1 MKTQNPLTLKTIA
14 VITAYFLVTFY
25 FFSTILA
32 NYLFIYP
39 SFNKI
44 HEHYD
49 EYLAVFNTSTRV
61 LMTYSSV
68 ALVLTSVL
76 LLWFRPNS
84 FPRSA
89 IWILIVLASITTIST
104 LFFIMPM
111 QLSLWIS
118 GYNEALFEKLMSISL
133 FFQIIPCCL
142 QILIAFW
149 LLNRYLSHL
158 KFLSRWI
165 FILFLT
171 LTFFTTSYDA
181 NVDFQLYT
189 TVGSTDWM
197 EFRKAI
203 VPPLFFVFLILA
215 FSPMLLTIPMFWLR
229 PKSIPRYFVVIY
241 GLIIFWIFFISAI
254 YIASQLQG
262 YLGKTYSR
270 LKIEELVNADL
281 MYRVLP
287 SMILTF
293 ITVCM
298 FVKVGQDKINNE
310 NFT

>member
-1 MKTQNPLTLKTIA
+1 MRPQNQLTLKTIA

-49 EYLAVFNTSTRV
+49 EYLAVFNTSTRI

-76 LLWFRPNS
+76 LLWFRPIT
-84 FPRSA
+84 FPRPT
-89 IWILIVLASITTIST
+89 IWILIVLAAITTIST
-104 LFFIMPM
+104 LFFVMPM

-118 GYNEALFEKLMSISL
+118 GYNEALFEKLMATSL
-133 FFQIIPCCL
+133 YFQIIPNFL
-142 QILIAFW
+142 QILIGFW
-149 LLNRYLSHL
+149 LLNRYLSHI
-158 KFLSRWI
+158 KFVSRWI

-197 EFRKAI
+197 AFRKAI
-203 VPPLFFVFLILA
+203 VPPLFFIFLILA

-262 YLGKTYSR
+262 YLGHNYSR

-287 SMILTF
+287 SMMLTF
-293 ITVCM
+293 IAVCM
-298 FVKVGQDKINNE
+298 FVKVGQDKINNQ

>member
-1 MKTQNPLTLKTIA
+1 MRQQNQLALKTIA

-49 EYLAVFNTSTRV
+49 EYLAVFNTSTRI

-76 LLWFRPNS
+76 LLWFRPIT
-84 FPRSA
+84 FPRPT

-104 LFFIMPM
+104 LFFVMPM

-118 GYNEALFEKLMSISL
+118 GYNEALFEKLMATSL
-133 FFQIIPCCL
+133 YFQIIPNFL
-142 QILIAFW
+142 QILIGFW
-149 LLNRYLSHL
+149 LLNRYLSHI
-158 KFLSRWI
+158 KFVSRWI

-181 NVDFQLYT
+181 NVNFQLYT

-197 EFRKAI
+197 AFRKAI
-203 VPPLFFVFLILA
+203 VPPLFFVFLVLA

-262 YLGKTYSR
+262 YLGHTYSR

-281 MYRVLP
+281 MYRGLP

-298 FVKVGQDKINNE
+298 FVKVGQDKINNQ

>member
-1 MKTQNPLTLKTIA
+1 MKLQNQLTLKTIA
-14 VITAYFLVTFY
+14 VLTAYVLVV
-25 FFSTILA
+25 FFFFATTVT

-49 EYLAVFNTSTRV
+49 EYLAVFNTSTRI

-68 ALVLTSVL
+68 TLSLSSVL
-76 LLWFRPNS
+76 LLWFRPTS

-89 IWILIVLASITTIST
+89 IWILIVLAAISTIST

-118 GYNEALFEKLMSISL
+118 GYNETLFQKLMPISL
-133 FFQIIPCCL
+133 YFQILPGLL
-142 QILIAFW
+142 QILITFW
-149 LLNRYLSHL
+149 LLNRYLNHIR
-158 KFLSRWI
+158 FVSRWI
-165 FILFLT
+165 FILFLA

-181 NVDFQLYT
+181 NVEFQLYT
-189 TVGSTDWM
+189 TVGATDWIA
-197 EFRKAI
+197 FRKAI

-229 PKSIPRYFVVIY
+229 PKSIPRYLVAAY

-262 YLGKTYSR
+262 YLEHNYSR

-281 MYRVLP
+281 MYRGLP
-287 SMILTF
+287 GMMLTF
-293 ITVCM
+293 IAVCM
-298 FVKVGQDKINNE
+298 FVKVGQDKIYNQNL
-310 NFT
+310 T

>member
-1 MKTQNPLTLKTIA
+1 MRPQNQLTLKTIA

-49 EYLAVFNTSTRV
+49 EYLAVFNTSTRI

-89 IWILIVLASITTIST
+89 IWILIVLASTTTIST
-104 LFFIMPM
+104 LFFVMPM

-118 GYNEALFEKLMSISL
+118 GYNEALFEKLMATSL
-133 FFQIIPCCL
+133 YFQVIPNFL
-142 QILIAFW
+142 QILIGFW
-149 LLNRYLSHL
+149 LLNRYLSHI
-158 KFLSRWI
+158 KFVSRWI

-181 NVDFQLYT
+181 NVNFQLYT

-197 EFRKAI
+197 AFRKAI
-203 VPPLFFVFLILA
+203 VPPLFFVFLVLA

-229 PKSIPRYFVVIY
+229 PKSIPRYFVVLY

-262 YLGKTYSR
+262 YLENTYSR

-287 SMILTF
+287 GMILTF

-298 FVKVGQDKINNE
+298 FVKVGQDKIDNQKL
-310 NFT
+310 T

>member
-1 MKTQNPLTLKTIA
+1 MRPQNQLTLKTIA

-49 EYLAVFNTSTRV
+49 EYLAVFNTSTRI

-89 IWILIVLASITTIST
+89 IWILIVLASTTTIST
-104 LFFIMPM
+104 LFFVMPM

-118 GYNEALFEKLMSISL
+118 GYNEALFEKLMATSL
-133 FFQIIPCCL
+133 YFQVIPNFL
-142 QILIAFW
+142 QILIGFW
-149 LLNRYLSHL
+149 LLNRYLSHI
-158 KFLSRWI
+158 KFVSRWI

-181 NVDFQLYT
+181 NVNFQLYT

-197 EFRKAI
+197 AFRKAI
-203 VPPLFFVFLILA
+203 VPPLFFVFLVLA

-229 PKSIPRYFVVIY
+229 PKSIPRYFVVLY

-262 YLGKTYSR
+262 YLENTYSR

-287 SMILTF
+287 GMILTF